1 MIRRVTLLA
10 LLLGIGVLSTQEY
23 PAAAST
29 PAQLPVIY
37 VDPSTGTAD
46 TWIVFTGSGFP
57 PGDTIRV
64 FFISP
69 TRELVRYAN
78 NPITVEQDGTFRL
91 PVLPSQDLAVVPDR
105 DVTVQLGRWIADFVL
120 ADDTYYEQIFVV
132 VP

>member
-10 LLLGIGVLSTQEY
+10 LLLGIGVLSTREY

-29 PAQLPVIY
+29 RAQLPVIY

-57 PGDTIRV
+57 PGDNIRV